1 MDDVRTI
8 LIVDDEPHM
17 VRVLAVVLRDAGYRV
32 VATDDPAEAMQIA
45 ERGGAALV
53 AVDGHVAGARDL
65 VAALARNV
73 RTHATPVIVLTE
85 APIEESAA
93 AYANVRAVL
102 RRPLSPRG
110 LVEEIAACFPPRDRS
125 DGRRLDAA

>member
-45 ERGGAALV
+45 ERGDATLV
-53 AVDGHVAGARDL
+53 TVDGHVAGARDL
-65 VAALARNV
+65 VAGLARNV
-73 RTHATPVIVLTE
+73 RTHAIPVIVLTE

-93 AYANVRAVL
+93 SFANVRALL

-110 LVEEIAACFPPRDRS
+110 LLEVVAACVDSAAHRDE
-125 DGRRLDAA
+125 RRMDAA